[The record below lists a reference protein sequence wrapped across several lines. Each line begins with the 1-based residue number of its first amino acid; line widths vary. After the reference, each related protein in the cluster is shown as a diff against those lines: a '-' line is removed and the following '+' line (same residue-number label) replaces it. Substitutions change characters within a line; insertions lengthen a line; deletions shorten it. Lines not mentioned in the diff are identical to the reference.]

1 MQATFTKER
10 LMPYRE
16 QGYSNAE
23 IAKAVGCAYNTVV
36 KVLGHQDRELTILL
50 QKQGYENY
58 KAMERIKK
66 EYREKRER
74 EAKEEAERLERERL
88 AKQIEEAKELNES
101 FLKTSRTIKNYS
113 SQANTYRK
121 KLANI
126 QSRMEEHER
135 EYLRKKEQ
143 AERYADMCRQELS
156 DIERRMA
163 VKEASINE
171 QKELFENARTILES
185 NGLTWKTAL

>member
-16 QGYSNAE
+16 KGYSNAE

-88 AKQIEEAKELNES
+88 AKQIEEAKEMNEN
-101 FLKTSRTIKNYS
+101 FLKLSRTLKNYS
-113 SQANTYRK
+113 SQASTYRK
-121 KLANI
+121 KLTAV
-126 QSRMEEHER
+126 QSRMEERER
-135 EYLRKKEQ
+135 EYLSAKQQYEKCIEM
-143 AERYADMCRQELS
+143 YMQELS
-156 DIERRMA
+156 DIERRMS
-163 VKEASINE
+163 VKEAAINE
-171 QKELFENARTILES
+171 QKEFFENARTVLET
-185 NGLTWKTAL
+185 NGLHWKTAL

>member
-74 EAKEEAERLERERL
+74 
-88 AKQIEEAKELNES
+88 EAKELNES